1 MSLPM
6 GDWVGQK
13 LASFEGCGPIRA
25 LRVEQSPGILEL
37 ATLETSL
44 SKVDFLLGLTQKV
57 LQLARVENRPV

>member
-1 MSLPM
+1 M

-13 LASFEGCGPIRA
+13 LASFEGHVPIRA

-44 SKVDFLLGLTQKV
+44 SKVDFLLGLTQ
-57 LQLARVENRPV
+57 